1 MSSPVRVSQSV
12 RIDKPPADVWT
23 AIADYS
29 FDYKWRQGLKDM
41 TPDPPGGPAPG
52 TKVHEVV
59 RSPGRDFV
67 ADIEVTEVDPGV
79 SYSFRGA
86 GTIGGLAG
94 RRSVRADGEGS
105 EFTYQVEVEPK
116 GAMRLLRPALGS
128 IVGSRLKQDLQTLK
142 ALLESDG

>member
-12 RIDKPPADVWT
+12 QIDKLPADVWT

-41 TPDPPGGPAPG
+41 TPDPPGPPAPG

-67 ADIEVTEVDPGV
+67 ADIEVTEVNPGV
-79 SYSFRGA
+79 SYRFRGA

-94 RRSVRADGEGS
+94 GRSVHANGAGS
-105 EFTYQVEVEPK
+105 VFTYEVEVEPR
-116 GAMRLLRPALGS
+116 GAMRLLRPVLGS
-128 IVGSRLKQDLQTLK
+128 MVGSRLKQDLTTLK

>member
-1 MSSPVRVSQSV
+1 MQ
-12 RIDKPPADVWT
+12 IDKPPAEVWT

-41 TPDPPGGPAPG
+41 TPDPPGPPAPG

-79 SYSFRGA
+79 SYRFRGA
-86 GTIGGLAG
+86 GTIGGLSG
-94 RRSVRADGEGS
+94 GRSVHANGTGS
-105 EFTYQVEVEPK
+105 VVTYEVEVEPK
-116 GAMRLLRPALGS
+116 GAMRLLRPVLGS
-128 IVGSRLKQDLQTLK
+128 MVGSRLKQDLSTLK
-142 ALLESDG
+142 ALMESDG